1 MFHWFE
7 QRPFFFAVLVFVFIS
22 FAGIIEVIPDFAKQS
37 RPSVGTKPYT
47 VLELAGRQVYIKDS
61 CNACHSQLI
70 RPFKSETDRYG
81 MYSLSGEYAYDRPFL
96 WGSKR
101 TGPDLMR
108 VGNYR
113 TTDWHENHMMDP
125 ASVVPGTV
133 MPAYPHQFENI
144 ADLDT
149 AYAEAYTVKTVFN
162 PPYDQD
168 LDGDGKVDVELG
180 EYNSAIAKA
189 KADAAA
195 IAADM
200 KNQAVKDAVAK
211 GQIPEIVALIAYL
224 NSLK

>member
-37 RPSVGTKPYT
+37 RPSVGTKPYS

-61 CNACHSQLI
+61 CNACHSQLV

-101 TGPDLMR
+101 TGPDLWR

-149 AYAEAYTVKTVFN
+149 AYAEAYTVKTVFAT
-162 PPYDQD
+162 PYDQD
-168 LDGDGKVDVELG
+168 LNGDGKVDVELG
-180 EYNSAIAKA
+180 EYNSAIANA